1 MRLLHIT
8 ATHLEATGG
17 IPVVLRE
24 LVEAQNKINNF
35 QSRVVSLR
43 ASIENVDSQYFDY
56 CGILQLNK
64 YLDTYLPDLVII
76 HSYFYWEYAYVGFLC
91 SLKKI
96 PYFIEPHGSFG
107 KSALQKSA
115 FKKCIA
121 NYSAFWNLRRNALGI
136 IFLNNTEKDDSV
148 YRTVNDVIIPNGI
161 NTKSVYNGII
171 NKSPN
176 FYFIGRYDIVHKGL
190 DVLLDAMEI
199 IDKKQ
204 LSYNFYFWGKGDK
217 KDTLYFDSRLSTFK
231 FIKVFNEGPIYDNE
245 KRMILEQF
253 GPMLLTSR
261 YEGFPMSI
269 LEAWAYG
276 NPCIVTPGTNVY
288 DEILN
293 NNIGW
298 TTELNPICIATTIE
312 KAHRDYKQ
320 NRNNYIINCKD
331 YVSKKYNWESIAIR
345 SYNILLQYVI
355 RSSY

>member
-1 MRLLHIT
+1 
-8 ATHLEATGG
+8 
-17 IPVVLRE
+17 
-24 LVEAQNKINNF
+24 
-35 QSRVVSLR
+35 
-43 ASIENVDSQYFDY
+43 
-56 CGILQLNK
+56 
-64 YLDTYLPDLVII
+64 
-76 HSYFYWEYAYVGFLC
+76 
-91 SLKKI
+91 
-96 PYFIEPHGSFG
+96 
-107 KSALQKSA
+107 
-115 FKKCIA
+115 
-121 NYSAFWNLRRNALGI
+121 
-136 IFLNNTEKDDSV
+136 
-148 YRTVNDVIIPNGI
+148 
-161 NTKSVYNGII
+161 
-171 NKSPN
+171 
-176 FYFIGRYDIVHKGL
+176 
-190 DVLLDAMEI
+190 MEI